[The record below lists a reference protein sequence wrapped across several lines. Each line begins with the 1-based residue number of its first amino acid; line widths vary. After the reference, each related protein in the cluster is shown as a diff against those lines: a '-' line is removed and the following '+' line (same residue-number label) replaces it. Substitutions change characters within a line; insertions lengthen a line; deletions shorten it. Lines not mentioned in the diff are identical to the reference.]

1 MDNNNEFVHVD
12 EEQTPQ
18 PSDGQ
23 AQMVSPGRGYHWVER
38 SLSEIFVPHFGKWF
52 LAGLIYSIVTTVLPM
67 LGVIIAMLVLIL
79 NPLFLAGGYL
89 GANKVQQKSGE
100 VTPQQFFEGF
110 SHPKKFALLA
120 YCGIFAAIG
129 GAIVYVILSAI
140 GIEQLQSIDWQI
152 IQAGSSPEAVQVEME
167 AFASVIGPYVLWIIL
182 SFIALSLANWFAV
195 NLIMFQEQNPLS
207 ALLNSFI
214 GGIKNLL
221 AMIVLV
227 LVLIGLGIAV
237 GLIAMLV
244 GALVSAVL
252 PPVAADLL
260 LSTLLTAVLMP
271 VMVGIGYM
279 SYREVYLGDVKKSKN
294 TL

>member
-1 MDNNNEFVHVD
+1 MDKNDEFIHVD

-18 PSDGQ
+18 PHNGQ
-23 AQMVSPGRGYHWVER
+23 AQVVSPGRGYHWVER

-52 LAGLIYSIVTTVLPM
+52 LAGLIYSIITTILPL
-67 LGVIIAMLVLIL
+67 LGAAIAMLILIL

-89 GANKVQQKSGE
+89 GASKVQQKTGE
-100 VTPQQFFEGF
+100 ITPLQFFEGF
-110 SHPKKFALLA
+110 SHARKFGLLI
-120 YCGIFAAIG
+120 YCGIFAVLGAVVVYLFISSIG
-129 GAIVYVILSAI
+129 TESLTA
-140 GIEQLQSIDWQI
+140 IDWATL
-152 IQAGSSPEAVQVEME
+152 QAGTDQAAME
-167 AFASVIGPYVLWIIL
+167 AEMKAFAELIGPYLLWIFL
-182 SFIALSLANWFAV
+182 AFIALSLANWFAP
-195 NLIMFQEQNPLS
+195 NLILFQQQSPMS

-221 AMIVLV
+221 PMIVLV

-237 GLIAMLV
+237 GLIAIIA
-244 GALVSAVL
+244 GALLSAIL
-252 PPVAADLL
+252 PPVAAELL

-279 SYREVYLGDVKKSKN
+279 SYREIYLGDVKKSQN